1 MIKQEIFRLL
11 EKSYASFSDEIEVMN
26 EIEFRQVAHGKWNAS
41 QHADHLNRSLL
52 PLIIALKLPMLLTR
66 MIFGKANRI
75 SLSYGELVARY
86 QAKIASGSKA
96 VHPFIPS
103 KFAFKSKES
112 LLKKLDSNLKSL
124 LQQLQKF
131 QEEQFDE
138 IMLPHPILE
147 KITLREMLYFTIYH
161 AEHHRNLLLKNLE
174 A

>member
-1 MIKQEIFRLL
+1 MLKQEIVRLL
-11 EKSYASFSDEIEVMN
+11 EKSYGAFADEIEVLN
-26 EIEFRQVAHGKWNAS
+26 EQEFRQVAHGKWNAS

-52 PLIIALKLPMLLTR
+52 PLIIALKLPLLLTR
-66 MIFGKANRI
+66 MIFGKARRV

-124 LQQLQKF
+124 IQQLQKF

-174 A
+174 N